1 MKLDN
6 IHEIGSKTITSHNL
20 MVPLENGH
28 HVEWP
33 ARSGI
38 RSANA
43 CIHKLSAFLV
53 QNLTLDVEWL
63 KSVGSWSKRKG
74 ESEILFGKKQLEKKG
89 WRFLKVL
96 ESSFHFETKENWATM
111 IISCFFVVRVTHF
124 WLSQE
129 RYGQLFIDH
138 LLQSRLFIGMVP
150 VVLAEKPPVLLQK
163 THDIFKIC
171 IYMVCVL
178 YVYINIFHA
187 YGMSAV
193 HLYQV

>member
-43 CIHKLSAFLV
+43 CIHKLSTFLV

-63 KSVGSWSKRKG
+63 KSVGSGQKEKGRAKFYLVKNNLKKRVG
-74 ESEILFGKKQLEKKG
+74 DF
-89 WRFLKVL
+89 
-96 ESSFHFETKENWATM
+96 
-111 IISCFFVVRVTHF
+111 
-124 WLSQE
+124 
-129 RYGQLFIDH
+129 
-138 LLQSRLFIGMVP
+138 
-150 VVLAEKPPVLLQK
+150 
-163 THDIFKIC
+163 
-171 IYMVCVL
+171 
-178 YVYINIFHA
+178 
-187 YGMSAV
+187 
-193 HLYQV
+193 